1 MMATSV
7 QGGVDLDSTVANGF
21 ANKVGKLDLVLY
33 NVSDETRNFTV
44 HVLNKNMSKIDPS
57 LWRTDLSEVKDN
69 DVATL
74 APDEQLKFQLQLKE
88 QGKYYVCSFRQS
100 TIGVRQCIRV
110 IYKKQ

>member
-1 MMATSV
+1 MTATSV
-7 QGGVDLDSTVANGF
+7 QSGVDLDSSFANGF

-33 NVSDETRNFTV
+33 NVADETREFTV
-44 HVLNKNMSKIDPS
+44 HVLDKNMSKIDPS
-57 LWRTDLSEVKDN
+57 LWRTDLSRVKDN

-100 TIGVRQCIRV
+100 AIGVRQCIRV